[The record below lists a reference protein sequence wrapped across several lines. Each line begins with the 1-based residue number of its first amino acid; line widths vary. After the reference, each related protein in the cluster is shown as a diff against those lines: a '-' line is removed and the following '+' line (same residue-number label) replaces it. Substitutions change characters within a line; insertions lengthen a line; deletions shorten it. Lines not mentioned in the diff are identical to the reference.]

1 MPVCYNSVFL
11 QWINTYCIKYT
22 KIQWFCANL
31 GSENSEANVLNH
43 KNDHLFPICM
53 TIMMLS
59 STSWSGKWECLSTR
73 GKKKNLARI
82 FEWLHANITT
92 PLEQSNGKRIFL
104 SCQRLFPFVDS
115 QWPLCYHNLYCP
127 NTTAVLNVWVRV
139 QSWDMKC
146 LQALKIPDTHTPAS
160 FPSLIPQPH
169 SQVAPSFAARSVW
182 SCDIKMLTVLTLRLH
197 MYS

>member
-1 MPVCYNSVFL
+1 MYRRIACHKFDIKLLLTNRASVSYNSVFL

-82 FEWLHANITT
+82 FEWLHHIYGTITPSHFIT
-92 PLEQSNGKRIFL
+92 LYVHSSFII
-104 SCQRLFPFVDS
+104 SCCQCHSTMNFLFPIVV
-115 QWPLCYHNLYCP
+115 C
-127 NTTAVLNVWVRV
+127 
-139 QSWDMKC
+139 
-146 LQALKIPDTHTPAS
+146 
-160 FPSLIPQPH
+160 
-169 SQVAPSFAARSVW
+169 APSFQCFKRNLKVI
-182 SCDIKMLTVLTLRLH
+182 DV
-197 MYS
+197 